1 MYSEAAA
8 FACAL
13 PSLFLLLRV
22 LGKPFLAA
30 RKKPM
35 EGQEE
40 ALIDLTEDQELADLG
55 VGGDFDIGDSGEK
68 ESDKHSRQM
77 AASSK
82 TTKKKKANSKKKT
95 RKRKDKSSDEEA
107 EDQTRAN
114 VLYGDDEEMG
124 INSTQTTKP
133 RAGNKRKASSK
144 SAQPKQKRA
153 RKKRPD
159 EILEDVTVIFD
170 ADLIG
175 NEGAKYV
182 AVLQENKIKTSIRS
196 LAIKNSIEWMTTFSP
211 DPKVSL
217 NLIFILFFSFYSH

>member
-1 MYSEAAA
+1 
-8 FACAL
+8 
-13 PSLFLLLRV
+13 
-22 LGKPFLAA
+22 
-30 RKKPM
+30 M
-35 EGQEE
+35 EGLEE
-40 ALIDLTEDQELADLG
+40 ALIDLTEDQEFADLG
-55 VGGDFDIGDSGEK
+55 VGLDFDTVDMGEK
-68 ESDKHSRQM
+68 ETYKLSRKM

-82 TTKKKKANSKKKT
+82 TKKKSNSKKKT
-95 RKRKDKSSDEEA
+95 RKRKSSDEEA
-107 EDQTRAN
+107 EDQQTRAS
-114 VLYGDDEEMG
+114 VLYGDDVEMG

-133 RAGNKRKASSK
+133 SSGSKRKASSK
-144 SAQPKQKRA
+144 SAQPKPKRA

-211 DPKVSL
+211 DPKVVL
-217 NLIFILFFSFYSH
+217 NFT